1 MPGGLGRGFWSL
13 GCAKGTGEKPVE
25 PGMCQ
30 GAWRVTSGARDVL
43 QNETS
48 KGVAAGVWEVLG
60 RLENHTN
67 HVWVL
72 QEKTKAGK
80 EKGSGC
86 FQAV

>member
-1 MPGGLGRGFWSL
+1 MEAGIALLRGDVLELERGFWSPGCARGLGRGFWSL

-60 RLENHTN
+60 RLER
-67 HVWVL
+67 
-72 QEKTKAGK
+72 
-80 EKGSGC
+80 
-86 FQAV
+86 